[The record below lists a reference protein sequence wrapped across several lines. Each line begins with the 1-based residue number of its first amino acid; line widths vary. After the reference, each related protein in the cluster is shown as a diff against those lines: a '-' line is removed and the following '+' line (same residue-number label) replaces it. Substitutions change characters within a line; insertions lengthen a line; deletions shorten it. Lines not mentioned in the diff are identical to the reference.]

1 MSKKHQKHHKHHKNK
16 HRKVESHVSLP
27 HTETPIAPQELQGK
41 APKTKPRRFWLLA
54 AVFFFGILL
63 GTLVGMFVL
72 HLTPQDL
79 YAGMASRIEKEE
91 DYLTEPDVLDTGAT
105 TSTPMSAQKLGEVT
119 ISPSSTT
126 SIHYFI
132 VGNASAT
139 SSPLSVHVPTM
150 IYHSVRPY
158 IKGESKYQ
166 DQYDVTP
173 ELLEEEL
180 IYLRDNGYTTV
191 DYRDI
196 IAHWGSS
203 TATFPKQPVMLT
215 FDDGWKN
222 QFQYAYPVLKK
233 YHMKA
238 VFFVFTNPIDHK
250 NKHWMS
256 WSEVKEL
263 DASGF
268 EIGGHSRTHPILTK
282 ITDDV
287 MLDHEIREAKQV
299 TEKELGHEIVS
310 FAYPFGMEND
320 QVLSAVTRA
329 GYIIART
336 TYSGVWND
344 PDHALV
350 AHGTISSDKMSD
362 FIHLLAKP

>member
-1 MSKKHQKHHKHHKNK
+1 MSKKSKKNQKHHKEK
-16 HRKVESHVSLP
+16 HTKAESYVSQP
-27 HTETPIAPQELQGK
+27 HTETPVLPQELQGK
-41 APKTKPRRFWLLA
+41 ALKTKPKRFWLLA
-54 AVFFFGILL
+54 AVFFFGILV
-63 GTLVGMFVL
+63 GVLVGMFVL

-79 YAGMASRIEKEE
+79 YAGMTSKIEKEE
-91 DYLTEPDVLDTGAT
+91 DYLTEPDVLDTGTAT
-105 TSTPMSAQKLGEVT
+105 GTPVSAQKLGEVT
-119 ISPSSTT
+119 ILPSSTT

-158 IKGESKYQ
+158 MKGESKYQ

-180 IYLRDNGYTTV
+180 IYLRDNGYTAV
-191 DYRDI
+191 DYRDLTS
-196 IAHWGSS
+196 HWGSS
-203 TATFPKQPVMLT
+203 TAAFPKKPVILS

-222 QFQYAYPVLKK
+222 QYVYAYPLLKK

-263 DASGF
+263 DAAGF
-268 EIGGHSRTHPILTK
+268 EIGGHSRTHPVLTK
-282 ITDDV
+282 IKDDA
-287 MLDHEIREAKQV
+287 MLDHEIRDAKQV
-299 TEKELGHEIVS
+299 TEKELGHPIVS

-329 GYIIART
+329 GYVIART

-344 PDHALV
+344 PEHALV
-350 AHGTISSDKMSD
+350 AHGTISSDHIKD
-362 FIHLLAKP
+362 FVRLLEKP